1 MPALVVAAVVAL
13 RGVVPKTGFPP
24 FVAAPWVR
32 VVGTAPL
39 AARPVF
45 IHPVPFAGTVQLL
58 LALQLRHHV
67 GIRGHVDREALGAV
81 ELAECGLL
89 EARKLEKTPFDI
101 EKQLNVRK
109 PTKLNNVFL

>member
-1 MPALVVAAVVAL
+1 MLAPVVAAVAAL

-67 GIRGHVDREALGAV
+67 GGYLRGHVDREALGAV
-81 ELAECGLL
+81 ELAERGLL
-89 EARKLEKTPFDI
+89 RKSRNI
-101 EKQLNVRK
+101 
-109 PTKLNNVFL
+109 